1 LVVQQAEAGTD
12 QVVKV
17 GLKLVQELGDRTKK
31 LEEERDLYRNM
42 AIKLATREGVEVPD
56 FVKDDSGGLGEEQ
69 AGQLREW
76 LEQLAAGE
84 ETTTTTTMTRGRT
97 PSRKRGKYA
106 TSGTSR
112 GGISRGKRSGRDDGD
127 DGAVAQ

>member
-84 ETTTTTTMTRGRT
+84 ETTTTTTTKTRGRT

-112 GGISRGKRSGRDDGD
+112 GKRSGRDDGD